1 MKDEENG
8 SGRMSRFRISVKIF
22 QPEGTLDETEN
33 TRFED
38 DKEENEQDKKY
49 RFGNRGAF
57 VKGSNSI
64 IKILVSGYHTR

>member
-22 QPEGTLDETEN
+22 QPEGTWDETEN

-38 DKEENEQDKKY
+38 DEEENEQYKK
-49 RFGNRGAF
+49 
-57 VKGSNSI
+57 
-64 IKILVSGYHTR
+64 

>member
-1 MKDEENG
+1 MKDEENET
-8 SGRMSRFRISVKIF
+8 GRISRFRISLKTF
-22 QPEGTLDETEN
+22 QPEGTWDETEN

-49 RFGNRGAF
+49 RFGSRGIN
-57 VKGSNSI
+57 VKGSHSI